1 MNQPI
6 RSSLVALAV
15 AGLCSALP
23 TAAVTLKADFA
34 EFSVGF
40 VFGVALAFYF
50 VVWER
55 YSNPA
60 KIALFIIVCTA
71 AFPAAQHS
79 AWELYRDFPSKLSMG
94 SARLDIPMPVFF
106 GAGCAGAFLVLAA
119 GLFLFGPRN
128 IDWKS
133 LGMVLLWS
141 IGGGFL
147 GVLGAG
153 ADSILN
159 HGTSNKMSLLFL
171 IWQPGAAVLLGLLL
185 NRERKALAASSA
197 SVSVA
202 HVSPSAEV
210 NRSILV
216 IAGLFFASILG
227 FLGLLVFRTIRSA
240 RVASDRTAAYK
251 RAAAEAPSTVDLP
264 SLQAL
269 PVERALIVREIA
281 GLYPWAPMSSSSFA
295 LWPPAEYYLVGY
307 TATKEPSPTSIRR
320 IVAVNVTQ
328 LPNADWARYDVK
340 YPSINIA
347 IASPQS
353 LTKVTKF
360 SQTIVQNTSMRYSNG
375 GGTLCFLWPSGNF
388 VVSICYET
396 PQVDEEFLRQ
406 YLEKYPSSL

>member
-133 LGMVLLWS
+133 LGMGLLWS

-147 GVLGAG
+147 
-153 ADSILN
+153 
-159 HGTSNKMSLLFL
+159 
-171 IWQPGAAVLLGLLL
+171 
-185 NRERKALAASSA
+185 
-197 SVSVA
+197 
-202 HVSPSAEV
+202 
-210 NRSILV
+210 
-216 IAGLFFASILG
+216 
-227 FLGLLVFRTIRSA
+227 
-240 RVASDRTAAYK
+240 
-251 RAAAEAPSTVDLP
+251 
-264 SLQAL
+264 
-269 PVERALIVREIA
+269 
-281 GLYPWAPMSSSSFA
+281 
-295 LWPPAEYYLVGY
+295 
-307 TATKEPSPTSIRR
+307 
-320 IVAVNVTQ
+320 
-328 LPNADWARYDVK
+328 
-340 YPSINIA
+340 
-347 IASPQS
+347 
-353 LTKVTKF
+353 
-360 SQTIVQNTSMRYSNG
+360 
-375 GGTLCFLWPSGNF
+375 C
-388 VVSICYET
+388 
-396 PQVDEEFLRQ
+396 
-406 YLEKYPSSL
+406 